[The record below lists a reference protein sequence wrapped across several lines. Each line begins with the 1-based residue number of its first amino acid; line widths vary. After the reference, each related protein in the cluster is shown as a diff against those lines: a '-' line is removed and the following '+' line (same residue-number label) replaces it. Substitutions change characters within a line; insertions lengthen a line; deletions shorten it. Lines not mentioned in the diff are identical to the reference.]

1 MENYPL
7 PVPNTTAQAFN
18 EYNTGHVPDN
28 QNPGLV
34 FERFVPDWSDHADT
48 LKEKGLQAVL
58 NASEHTSQELL
69 SAWNM
74 RWQAFTKGAL
84 TFSLQTDWR
93 LVAGLGKKGSLEVGF
108 TFHRY
113 GFPYLPGS
121 SMKGLARAAAL
132 LQIGEK
138 IGKPGLESLRQ
149 QVTPEGEKGK
159 MGLLGALENVL
170 SRPEETAFQKE
181 FAFCGPTAESMELA
195 KTFRIVFGT
204 TDHGGHV
211 TFFDAIPSE
220 DNSRLIELDIMNP
233 HYPDYYKETGEGEK
247 KAETPPAN
255 WQSPIPV
262 KFLVVAP
269 GATFRFAVGWR
280 SAPID
285 RTPLEDLPEEARKEW
300 SWFKGATAPI
310 AEKHNPVLEQA
321 RNWLED
327 GLRNLGAGGKTN
339 AGYGYFQNT
348 GKQSHGQ
355 SAKLKQ
361 KAALPDGYE
370 RGIVKDFGLG
380 ENHSYG
386 FISRSNGEDLF
397 VHKNNLRAGLVEL
410 NAGQHVIFKVG
421 RGTHGKQAMDVYLEE

>member
-93 LVAGLGKKGSLEVGF
+93 LVAGLGKKGSLEIGF

-121 SMKGLARAAAL
+121 SMKGLARASAL
-132 LQIGEK
+132 LQIGGK
-138 IGKPGLESLRQ
+138 IGKPGLESLHE
-149 QVTPEGEKGK
+149 QVVPEREKK
-159 MGLLGALENVL
+159 KIGLLGALENVL
-170 SRPEETAFQKE
+170 SRPEETTFQKE
-181 FAFCGPTAESMELA
+181 FTLCSPTAEIMELA
-195 KTFRIVFGT
+195 RTFRIVFGT
-204 TDHGGHV
+204 TEHGGHV
-211 TFFDAIPSE
+211 TFFDAIPSK

-233 HYPDYYKETGEGEK
+233 HYPDYYKETGQEEVK
-247 KAETPPAN
+247 TPPAN

-269 GATFRFAVGWR
+269 GATFHFAVGWR

-285 RTPLEDLPEEARKEW
+285 RTPLEDLPEKARSEW

-310 AEKHNPVLEQA
+310 ADKRNPVLEQA
-321 RNWLED
+321 RQWLED

-339 AGYGYFQNT
+339 AGYGYFISS
-348 GKQSHGQ
+348 GERVSKQRD
-355 SAKLKQ
+355 AARQ
-361 KAALPDGYE
+361 KSVMPVGYE
-370 RGIVKDFGLG
+370 RGIVKDFELG
-380 ENHSYG
+380 DNHSYG
-386 FISRSNGEDLF
+386 HITRSNGEKLF
-397 VHKNNLRAGLVEL
+397 VHKNNLRTGLSTLQE
-410 NAGQHVIFKVG
+410 GQHVIFRPGVVA
-421 RGTHGKQAMDVYLEE
+421 GKPQALDVYLEE